1 VTEPVPVIRKLER
14 ALADDDFAWS
24 LILTGEDQT
33 DKLATLT
40 GDLRGP
46 FSKTGDGKQIASG
59 FSYWGIGP
67 TIAWANATN
76 DPFYLVMKAGAE
88 SFLRHWRKVLPHVA
102 HGGFHVVSLG
112 VGTGVKDR
120 TILGDLH
127 RNNPDMYYL
136 PVDMSSEMLRL
147 GTLEPVRGA
156 QFPMPQVLPV
166 QLDFSL
172 SDNMKELGQML
183 ARLVDD
189 DPILFTLTGNT
200 LANFE
205 SDEEI
210 LGTLTR
216 VLRPQDRL
224 LLEVATTSRLD
235 QEAAKAAADEYHQTR
250 AFAEFVTSALRY
262 NTDLIIDNER
272 IDFRGEIEN
281 DDALRVKI
289 VWQNNT
295 GAPIRMGLPDH
306 TEVVLEPEDT
316 ILLYTTRK
324 FSNERL
330 KKLTEACDLTPIEH
344 AHSGFRFA
352 RRPSPFGLDLL
363 LLAPGTAENVERHSI
378 ADDLWSNPR

>member
-1 VTEPVPVIRKLER
+1 MAEPVPVIRKLEH

-24 LILTGEDQT
+24 LLLVGEDQT

-46 FSKTGDGKQIASG
+46 VSTTGDGKQITSG

-88 SFLRHWRKVLPHVA
+88 SFLRHWRKVRPHVEN
-102 HGGFHVVSLG
+102 GGFHLVSLG

-120 TILGDLH
+120 TILSDMR
-127 RNNPDMYYL
+127 RNNRDMYYI
-136 PVDMSSEMLRL
+136 PVDMSSEMLRM

-156 QFPMPQVLPV
+156 RFPVSQVLPV
-166 QLDFSL
+166 QLDFSIA
-172 SDNMKELGQML
+172 DNMDELAQML
-183 ARLVDD
+183 ARLVGN

-205 SDEEI
+205 SDEEL

-224 LLEVATTSRLD
+224 LLEVASTTRLD
-235 QEAAKAAADEYHQTR
+235 QETADAAADEYHQTR

-262 NTDLIIDNER
+262 NTDLKINNDRVKFI
-272 IDFRGEIEN
+272 GEVE
-281 DDALRVKI
+281 DEDALLVKI
-289 VWQNNT
+289 LWQNDT
-295 GAPIRMGLPDH
+295 DAEIRMELPDH
-306 TEVVLEPEDT
+306 TEVVLPIGDT
-316 ILLYTTRK
+316 IRLYTTRK
-324 FSNERL
+324 YSTDRL
-330 KKLTEACDLTPIEH
+330 KRLTEACQLTPVEAIQ
-344 AHSGFRFA
+344 SQFRYT
-352 RRPSPFGLDLL
+352 RRPNPFGLELL
-363 LLAPGTAENVERHSI
+363 LLAPNAAGEAAHSL
-378 ADDLWSNPR
+378 ADDIWAT